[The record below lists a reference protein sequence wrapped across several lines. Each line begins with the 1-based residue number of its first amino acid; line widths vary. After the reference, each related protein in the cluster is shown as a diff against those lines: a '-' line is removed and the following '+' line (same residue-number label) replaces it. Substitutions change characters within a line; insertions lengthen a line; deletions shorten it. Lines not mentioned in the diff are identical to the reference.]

1 MFYAKLKN
9 FCNIEK
15 KKVEGIS
22 KFKVPYEKLKELS
35 DKNKWICE
43 FDEEEEDE
51 EEDDD
56 DEKASPLDSGIKKGI
71 DYKKRCSELEK
82 ELAEL
87 KLKLNL

>member
-1 MFYAKLKN
+1 MQHRK
-9 FCNIEK
+9 E
-15 KKVEGIS
+15 KVEGIY

-35 DKNKWICE
+35 DKNKCICE
-43 FDEEEEDE
+43 FDEEEDE